1 MEAQATTDVIKESC
15 GQILK
20 KYDGMIKAIWVYG
33 SAVRGTM
40 KKGSDIDLML
50 ILDDTKEDIKDGTLA
65 EISSDLEEFTKDIQE
80 KSGVSLHFQTPKR
93 LSDWWDLLR
102 SGEPWV
108 FTSMRDL
115 IILYDPS
122 GYVEPIHRL
131 LNSGR
136 ITGTHERAHM
146 LIRRAPHRVESV
158 KRIFL
163 EDITSDLL
171 LAMTESAQAAL
182 MFYGVAPPSPRAVG
196 DSLEK
201 HFCPKLLE
209 KGYVNIIRDFY
220 EVTRK
225 IDHRELTNISAKE
238 IKIWLEKAKAFIA
251 RMEILFSG
259 LEKMKKNQLVEE
271 SYKEAFDACKNALRK
286 MGVRHTDKTL
296 MKFVESELV
305 GKYLPRSYLEIINK
319 IRHLKDA
326 KDSGKIDE
334 MTEKE
339 IYSSRIY
346 AKNLR
351 MILESVKNENGKNKK
366 TA

>member
-1 MEAQATTDVIKESC
+1 MEQDFTTPVKEC
-15 GQILK
+15 CEHVLK
-20 KYDGMIKAIWVYG
+20 KYDGVVKAIWVYG
-33 SAVRGTM
+33 SAVHGTM
-40 KKGSDIDLML
+40 KKGSDVDLML
-50 ILDDTKEDIKDGTLA
+50 ILDDTNNDISDSRIA
-65 EISSDLEEFTKDIQE
+65 EIASDLEEFTKRVQE
-80 KSGVSLHFQTPKR
+80 KSGVSLHFQAPKR

-122 GYVEPIHRL
+122 GYVEPINRL

-136 ITGTHERAHM
+136 MSGTHERAHM
-146 LIRRAPHRVESV
+146 LIRRAPQRVENA

-171 LAMTESAQAAL
+171 LAMTESAQSTL
-182 MFYGVAPPSPRAVG
+182 MFYGVAPPAPRTIG
-196 DSLEK
+196 DALEK
-201 HFCPKLLE
+201 NFCPKLLE

-225 IDHRELTNISAKE
+225 IDHRELTKLSAKE
-238 IKIWLEKAKAFIA
+238 TRVWLEKAKAFIA
-251 RMEILFSG
+251 RMEVLFAA
-259 LEKMKKNQLVEE
+259 LEKSKKNQLVEE
-271 SYKEAFDACKNALRK
+271 SYREAFDACKAALSK
-286 MGVRHTDKTL
+286 MGVKSTDKTML
-296 MKFVESELV
+296 KFVETELV
-305 GKYLPRSYLEIINK
+305 GKYLPRSYLEIIRK
-319 IRHLKDA
+319 IQSLKDA

-351 MILESVKNENGKNKK
+351 MILEGVRNENGKNKK

>member
-1 MEAQATTDVIKESC
+1 MEQDFTTPVKEC
-15 GQILK
+15 CEHVLK
-20 KYDGMIKAIWVYG
+20 KYDGVVKAIWVYG

-50 ILDDTKEDIKDGTLA
+50 ILDDTKEDIKDSTLA
-65 EISSDLEEFTKDIQE
+65 EIASDLEEFTKQLQE
-80 KSGVSLHFQTPKR
+80 KSKISLHFQAPKR

-115 IILYDPS
+115 IVLYDPS

-146 LIRRAPHRVESV
+146 LIRRAPQRVESV

-163 EDITSDLL
+163 EEVTSDLL

-182 MFYGVAPPSPRAVG
+182 MFYGVAPPSPRTI
-196 DSLEK
+196 DESLEK
-201 HFCPKLLE
+201 HFCPAMLE
-209 KGYVNIIRDFY
+209 KGYVSIIRDFY
-220 EVTRK
+220 ELTKK
-225 IDHRELTNISAKE
+225 IEHRELTNISARE
-238 IKIWLEKAKAFIA
+238 IKVWLEKAKAFIA
-251 RMEILFSG
+251 RMEILFAE
-259 LEKMKKNQLVEE
+259 LEKMKKDQLVEE
-271 SYKEAFDACKNALRK
+271 SYKEAFDACKNALK
-286 MGVRHTDKTL
+286 KVGVKTTDKNL

-305 GKYLPRSYLEIINK
+305 GKYLPRSYLEIIRK
-319 IRHLKDA
+319 IKRLKDV
-326 KDSGKIDE
+326 KDSGKISE

-351 MILESVKNENGKNKK
+351 MILEGVKDEDGKNKK